1 MTRQRLATLL
11 LPILL
16 LALATSLSGCPSG
29 SSPFVFFQDAALES
43 AVRAAA
49 GKPLG
54 LLTRTDA
61 LAITEV
67 DASGLNIQTL
77 DGIEALRNL
86 TVLDLRS
93 NNIRSITP
101 LENLTNLRVL
111 DLGDNNVAQ
120 ITAISG
126 LFLLEELTLSGGQ
139 MDIVDWSPLAANATN
154 GGLGSG
160 DVVTL
165 PTNTT
170 LDSNGAVLSYW
181 ESDYL
186 TLLNLGVSVL
196 FDSMGTTDSN
206 TTTN

>member
-1 MTRQRLATLL
+1 MTQQRLATFL
-11 LPILL
+11 LPTML
-16 LALATSLSGCPSG
+16 LALVTSLSGCPAGSG
-29 SSPFVFFQDAALES
+29 TFVFFQDAALES

-54 LLTRTDA
+54 LLTQTDV

-86 TVLDLRS
+86 TVLDLRT
-93 NNIRSITP
+93 NNVRSITK
-101 LENLTNLRVL
+101 LENLINLRVL

-120 ITAISG
+120 ITALSG
-126 LFLLEELTLSGGQ
+126 LFLLEELTLSGGE
-139 MDIVDWSPLAANATN
+139 MDIVDWSPLSANATN
-154 GGLGSG
+154 GGLGAG

-165 PTNTT
+165 PVNTT
-170 LDSNGAVLSYW
+170 LDTDGNVLNYW
-181 ESDYL
+181 EGDYL

-196 FDSMGTTDSN
+196 FDEMGTTNDE
-206 TTTN
+206 TATN